1 MKKKSTCITI
11 NIDLQDDWE
20 LKLFEHVKGKKN
32 KSRYL
37 KRLIYDDLMGIK
49 NLFTPTVTPE
59 LEVKEEDL
67 QGFF

>member
-1 MKKKSTCITI
+1 MKKRSTSITI
-11 NIDLQDDWE
+11 NIDLQDEWE
-20 LKLFEHVKGKKN
+20 RKLFEHVKEKGN

-37 KRLIYDDLMGIK
+37 KRLIHDDLMGIR
-49 NLFTPTVTPE
+49 NLFTPTLTPE